1 MAWLTR
7 RLARVDASPLVG
19 PAAMA
24 FALLLAITNWAAADR
39 SGDRSGEMYVDAV
52 FGALPPNAAIVTYWD
67 PSAPLWYGQHV
78 EGRRPDL
85 LIVDDSNIVYENWA
99 TPERRI
105 RSLICDRPVFLMR
118 VGERDLAPIRQQY
131 RLTPFLTVRVSAL
144 GPSAAVEQVIYR
156 VEPILASTC
165 TGQG

>member
-1 MAWLTR
+1 
-7 RLARVDASPLVG
+7 
-19 PAAMA
+19 MA

-39 SGDRSGEMYVDAV
+39 SGDRSGEEYVDAV
-52 FGALPPNAAIVTYWD
+52 FGALPANAAIVTYWD

-99 TPERRI
+99 TPERR
-105 RSLICDRPVFLMR
+105 RRPRACAPPPLCRR

-131 RLTPFLTVRVSAL
+131 RLT
-144 GPSAAVEQVIYR
+144 
-156 VEPILASTC
+156 
-165 TGQG
+165 